1 MCQQL
6 TKEQFR
12 LGERRVYMPV
22 VGWDYDE
29 PPADLKPVVSGVWW
43 MGYRL
48 VEEQDNAN
56 RGIVRGR
63 TWKHLLGADHA
74 SSN

>member
-1 MCQQL
+1 
-6 TKEQFR
+6 
-12 LGERRVYMPV
+12 MPV

-48 VEEQDNAN
+48 VKEQDNALQVQE
-56 RGIVRGR
+56 RE
-63 TWKHLLGADHA
+63 
-74 SSN
+74 